1 MPKKYLRGKQNKIL
15 FKTTK
20 NAWENVYYLH
30 NKKGVTDKK
39 LEYIKLHKDCYLAI
53 KCNLMI
59 AKMQYIG

>member
-1 MPKKYLRGKQNKIL
+1 MC
-15 FKTTK
+15 
-20 NAWENVYYLH
+20 YLH
-30 NKKGVTDKK
+30 NEKGKTNEK

>member
-1 MPKKYLRGKQNKIL
+1 MAGFFGLFDYSKAGPGVNKGKTN
-15 FKTTK
+15 
-20 NAWENVYYLH
+20 
-30 NKKGVTDKK
+30 KK